1 MSCYKPTSN
10 FTNQVNFGKKGDVA
24 DFTVLE
30 PRLQE
35 YIRKKDQYMMNKIQ
49 PTIPPE
55 QEYRMTPKDL
65 QLVQDFK
72 DGNISKLTSTLP
84 IKSRPVVTKDPEDLR
99 DIKSSD
105 DLGWLIGGRT
115 PLEQL
120 NRCDQKYRDLSN
132 LGNDSCYVE
141 NRSLRSV
148 RPGVLATSR
157 YNNEKTCSDWKIAR
171 NEVAWHEPGV
181 MYNDGYV
188 NREEID
194 TESYLKYVFNPKN
207 GESSASYLDLDYK
220 IVQPQRKLDSSLL
233 NEPRD
238 LNHAYYIPVPFMG
251 HGRGRNDVDAE
262 TDIIQGISSRTD
274 RSKIGEVYVDRF
286 EQLDRDIQDPDHIVL
301 PWPRGGI
308 DTRYLEKYSRKRP
321 ARII

>member
-1 MSCYKPTSN
+1 MACYKPQTD
-10 FTNQVNFGKKGDVA
+10 FTNKVDYGRKDEIP
-24 DFTVLE
+24 DFSVLE

-35 YIRKKDQYMMNKIQ
+35 YIRKKDMYAKNKIN

-65 QLVQDFK
+65 QLVKDFK
-72 DGNISKLTSTLP
+72 EGNIQKLTQFNPMET
-84 IKSRPVVTKDPEDLR
+84 KPV
-99 DIKSSD
+99 SSSCGE
-105 DLGWLIGGRT
+105 LAWLVGGRT

-120 NRCDQKYRDLSN
+120 TRCDQKYRDLAN

-148 RPGVLATSR
+148 RPGVMNTSR
-157 YNNEKTCSDWKIAR
+157 YNNEKNCSEWKQAR
-171 NEVAWHEPGV
+171 NQVAWHEPGV
-181 MYNDGYV
+181 MYTDGYV

-194 TESYLKYVFNPKN
+194 TESYLKYVFDPKN

-220 IVQPQRKLDSSLL
+220 IVQPQRRLDSSLL

-238 LNHAYYIPVPFMG
+238 LNHAYYMAVPFMG

-274 RSKIGEVYVDRF
+274 RSKIGEWYVDRF
-286 EQLDRDIQDPDHIVL
+286 EELDKDIQDPDHIVL